1 MGYTDFQHIETDLY
15 QSNWCLTKEG
25 N

>member
-1 MGYTDFQHIETDLY
+1 MGYTDIQYIETDLY